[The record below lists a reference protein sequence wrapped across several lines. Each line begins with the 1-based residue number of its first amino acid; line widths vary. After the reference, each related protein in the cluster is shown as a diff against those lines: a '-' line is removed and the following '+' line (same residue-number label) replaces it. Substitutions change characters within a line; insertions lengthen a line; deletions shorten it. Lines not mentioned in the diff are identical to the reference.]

1 MPVVCNYNEK
11 QLHLKPNPYLMSR
24 NGYIIHDQQAIYYM
38 TFTIVGWIDVFSRQS
53 YRDILIDSFKYCQ
66 KNKGLRLHAYVIM
79 TNHVHLIVSVQ
90 DGFNISNFVSDC
102 KKFSA
107 KKILDEIESSGVES
121 RREWMLHQFKY
132 YASRHSRNEKYQ
144 LWEHDNHFIEL
155 SSTAFTQQKID
166 YIHQNPVS
174 AGLVYRAEDYVY
186 SSASNYAGID
196 QIIDVDCLF

>member
-1 MPVVCNYNEK
+1 
-11 QLHLKPNPYLMSR
+11 MSR
-24 NGYIIHDQQAIYYM
+24 NGYIIHDQEAIYYM

-66 KNKGLRLHAYVIM
+66 KNKGLHLHAYVIM
-79 TNHVHLIVSVQ
+79 TNHVHLIVSV
-90 DGFNISNFVSDC
+90 DEGFSISNFVRDC

-107 KKILDEIESSGVES
+107 KKILDEIENSGVES

-132 YASRHSRNEKYQ
+132 YASRHSRNDKYQ
-144 LWEHDNHFIEL
+144 LWEHDNHFVEL
-155 SSTAFTQQKID
+155 SSPAFTQQKID
-166 YIHQNPVS
+166 YIHQNPVT

>member
-1 MPVVCNYNEK
+1 
-11 QLHLKPNPYLMSR
+11 MSR
-24 NGYIIHDQQAIYYM
+24 KGYIIYDQQAIYYM

-66 KNKGLRLHAYVIM
+66 KNKGLHLHAYVIM
-79 TNHVHLIVSVQ
+79 TNHVHLIASVD
-90 DGFNISNFVSDC
+90 DGFSISNFVRDC

-107 KKILDEIESSGVES
+107 KKILDEIEGNGVES
-121 RREWMLHQFKY
+121 RREWMLHQFQY

-144 LWEHDNHFIEL
+144 LWEHDNHFVEL
-155 SSTAFTQQKID
+155 SSAAFTQQKID